1 MGSYDYR
8 SYFNEISNQL
18 DDVLANQETLLTEL
32 RDNHTEDLEREQEFH
47 ELLFGRFT
55 ILTAVLLIGACITVF
70 FK

>member
-32 RDNHTEDLEREQEFH
+32 RDNRTEDLEREQDFH

>member
-32 RDNHTEDLEREQEFH
+32 RDNRTEDLEREQDFH
-47 ELLFGRFT
+47 ELLFGRIT